1 MVEATVPG
9 ELMIFTFKLRPFTHV
24 ASMVPIIPREDEQAV
39 ESVVT
44 FSAYITPF
52 CKATPFIRIAS
63 TEPGTGPHVKHPE
76 LDEVMLAA
84 SAVVPGPVQHTNLTV
99 TVLVAVWT
107 FKPL

>member
-9 ELMIFTFKLRPFTHV
+9 ELMIFTFKLRPLIHV
-24 ASMVPIIPREDEQAV
+24 ASMVPTIPREDEQAV

-52 CKATPFIRIAS
+52 CKGPCIRIAS

-84 SAVVPGPVQHTNLTV
+84 SAVVPGPVQHTKSTV
-99 TVLVAVWT
+99 MVLVAVWT

>member
-44 FSAYITPF
+44 FFAYITPS
-52 CKATPFIRIAS
+52 CKGPCIRIAS
-63 TEPGTGPHVKHPE
+63 TEPGTGPHVKHPD

-84 SAVVPGPVQHTNLTV
+84 SAVVPGLVQHTNLTV
-99 TVLVAVWT
+99 TALVAV
-107 FKPL
+107 